1 MLHRFARLLLTRT
14 AIAPVLRTQA
24 RAACRSGEHR
34 QAIVLSGVC
43 ALLVL
48 TCTGR
53 PIHMAAQVLGM
64 LREPPS
70 VLRVQ
75 TLASVPQTPGG
86 CPRDASMT
94 MSVRTPMN
102 HRKPLQDRTRLPSGR
117 EPAADGLAAGAG
129 PARTTG
135 PVQGA
140 GLRSAGGSG
149 VVAGRAVGRHHAPM
163 GAPDGVGVFGTCRNP
178 GPDRRSPL
186 SPSGREPAHGT
197 AGQAGGM
204 SGSCGAGPRRSRV
217 DERPGDRR
225 DRVHRCD
232 AGRKVRGRGHGVAVM
247 DDGSNGNARR
257 PLGVAAF
264 PEADVADADLGD
276 FLQRRS
282 RRRECIWRR
291 GRMAA
296 SPCVR
301 PAEGP
306 RSMCAAR

>member
-14 AIAPVLRTQA
+14 AIAPILRTQA

-117 EPAADGLAAGAG
+117 EPAAGGLAAGAG

-135 PVQGA
+135 PGGRKTPCA
-140 GLRSAGGSG
+140 DGRAGRRWGLRHLSEPGSG
-149 VVAGRAVGRHHAPM
+149 QALASLAIWPRACAR
-163 GAPDGVGVFGTCRNP
+163 
-178 GPDRRSPL
+178 DRRASWWDEWVLRRWPTE
-186 SPSGREPAHGT
+186 EP
-197 AGQAGGM
+197 GG
-204 SGSCGAGPRRSRV
+204 
-217 DERPGDRR
+217 
-225 DRVHRCD
+225 
-232 AGRKVRGRGHGVAVM
+232 
-247 DDGSNGNARR
+247 
-257 PLGVAAF
+257 
-264 PEADVADADLGD
+264 
-276 FLQRRS
+276 
-282 RRRECIWRR
+282 
-291 GRMAA
+291 
-296 SPCVR
+296 
-301 PAEGP
+301 
-306 RSMCAAR
+306 